1 MCVLQAAASARASVS
16 ASALGAALVAF
27 SAACMLVV
35 EARSSISISS
45 SSCRV
50 TSSGV
55 CSLHRA
61 VA

>member
-1 MCVLQAAASARASVS
+1 MCVLPAAATSAGASVS

-27 SAACMLVV
+27 SVV
-35 EARSSISISS
+35 SS

-50 TSSGV
+50 NSGGA